1 MNIAV
6 INAKDLFKY
15 ILKFFLLISIII
27 LLVKGLKSIISLKE
41 KSIIK
46 ETIETTSKQIN
57 KYSFTNCLDLTMSLI
72 SYKKSENMNKEILTN
87 KKILAMGTSVFDESI
102 YENTDLIISEE
113 ELTIDDTEELINQIE
128 ELPKELTTE
137 EVLENNI
144 VPKVTTSYESVK
156 INNQSDY
163 ELTEEILKPDI
174 EITNKKDILIYHTH
188 TCESYTESERIRV

>member
-6 INAKDLFKY
+6 INIKD
-15 ILKFFLLISIII
+15 
-27 LLVKGLKSIISLKE
+27 
-41 KSIIK
+41 IIK
-46 ETIETTSKQIN
+46 YALKVGIVIFLIYICMKIINTNNSTSSEKLKKGIENGVRKISDN
-57 KYSFTNCLDLTMSLI
+57 SYLECLDTSLALF
-72 SYKKSENMNKEILTN
+72 SYKKTDENNFQILSS
-87 KKILAMGTSVFDESI
+87 KQILAMGTGILDKSI
-102 YENTDLIISEE
+102 FENTDLVINEE